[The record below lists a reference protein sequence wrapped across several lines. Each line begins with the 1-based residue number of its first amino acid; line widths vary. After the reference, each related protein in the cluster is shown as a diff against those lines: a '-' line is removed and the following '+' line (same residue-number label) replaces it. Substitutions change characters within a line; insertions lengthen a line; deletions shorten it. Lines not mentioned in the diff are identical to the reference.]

1 MIDSIITVITNALNK
16 FNKKNVTVLF
26 LLFVFL
32 SVYSIRANAINLST
46 EYASNLESDI
56 ENIPNDQLS
65 NTTFLTDVPV
75 SVLTIEG
82 NEKSIVVTYVT
93 LVNLISGEIVIDL
106 SDYDEFN
113 SIVAEHYFLP
123 GPYEVTVTIE
133 NDVLFLSYAR
143 DIRV

>member
-32 SVYSIRANAINLST
+32 SVYSLRANAINLST

-82 NEKSIVVTYVT
+82 NEK
-93 LVNLISGEIVIDL
+93 
-106 SDYDEFN
+106 
-113 SIVAEHYFLP
+113 
-123 GPYEVTVTIE
+123 
-133 NDVLFLSYAR
+133 
-143 DIRV
+143 